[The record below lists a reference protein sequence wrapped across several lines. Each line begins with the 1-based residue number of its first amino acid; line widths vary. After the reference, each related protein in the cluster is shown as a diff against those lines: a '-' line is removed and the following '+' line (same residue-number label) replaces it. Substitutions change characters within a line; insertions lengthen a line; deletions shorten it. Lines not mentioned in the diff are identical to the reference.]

1 MVKGKYRPIVGESGT
16 VGSNATT
23 VSGTADLV
31 TAFLTARFVGAFLV
45 DDVLVVVT
53 FRCAFLKIA
62 MVGFISTAQVI
73 WRPVRGARQSLHSVV
88 HHDPM
93 VTYEEHF
100 CNPLQDVFQKKYF
113 PKNFLTK
120 DLLLASGRKFC
131 LHVHRVCMA
140 DRDLRTYE
148 ELHLSSKI

>member
-100 CNPLQDVFQKKYF
+100 CNPLQDVFQKNIF
-113 PKNFLTK
+113 PKTSSLRICF
-120 DLLLASGRKFC
+120 SPQEESS
-131 LHVHRVCMA
+131 VCM
-140 DRDLRTYE
+140 
-148 ELHLSSKI
+148 S